1 MKNLKIA
8 AIIIILA
15 LVGFFYIY
23 IPNTIKVSSFKVSNA
38 YELTATRLLADAQL
52 LPKSM
57 GANYDSSNHKITVNG
72 ISFMIQPAL
81 SNLVEIDI
89 ASKNIKTKSFI
100 TANGVTKQ
108 TTAINWFLEFK
119 TTFNPI
125 QRLNDYQ
132 EALAI
137 KNAITEILNHMSAF
151 LETPKYIYGYDIN
164 EVTLKDTI
172 LITTKFA
179 SKGLPSNTQIYAQA
193 DALTKYLKSFDK
205 IAINNPMVTV
215 LENPTNDYT
224 IMVGISINGE
234 IPQTENYRIKRMPVN
249 GKMFVT
255 DATGGTQSI
264 QHGYAALKNF
274 LLDSKRPS
282 PAVPFELL
290 LNDRRL
296 VTDTAQWKTRIYYPV
311 M

>member
-8 AIIIILA
+8 AVLIILA
-15 LVGFFYIY
+15 FIGFFYVY
-23 IPNTIKVSSFKVSNA
+23 IPNTLKVSSFKVSNA

-72 ISFMIQPAL
+72 IEFTIQPAL
-81 SNLVEIDI
+81 SNLVEIYI
-89 ASKNIKTKSFI
+89 ESKHIKTKSFI

-108 TTAINWFLEFK
+108 TTAMHWFFEFN
-119 TTFNPI
+119 TTLNPI
-125 QRLNDYQ
+125 QRLKDYQ
-132 EALAI
+132 EAIEI
-137 KNAITEILNHMSAF
+137 KNATAQILNHISAF
-151 LETPKYIYGYDIN
+151 LEEPKYVYGYDIK
-164 EVTLKDTI
+164 EVTLQDTI

-179 SKGLPSNTQIYAQA
+179 SKGLPTNEQIYTQA
-193 DALTKYLKSFDK
+193 DALTKYLTSYQKV
-205 IAINNPMVTV
+205 AINNPMVTV

-234 IPQTENYRIKRMPVN
+234 IPQTDNFRIKRMPVN

-255 DATGGTQSI
+255 DVKGGTQSI
-264 QHGYAALKNF
+264 QNGYAALKSF

-282 PAVPFELL
+282 PAVPFELH
-290 LNDRRL
+290 LNDRRQ
-296 VTDTAQWKTRIYYPV
+296 VTDSAQWKTRIYYPV

>member
-8 AIIIILA
+8 AILIIIA
-15 LVGFFYIY
+15 FIGFFYIY

-38 YELTATRLLADAQL
+38 YELTATRLLADVKL

-57 GANYDSSNHKITVNG
+57 GANYDSSHHKIMVNG

-89 ASKNIKTKSFI
+89 ESKNIKTKSFI

-108 TTAINWFLEFK
+108 TTSINWFLEFK
-119 TTFNPI
+119 TTFNPF
-125 QRLNDYQ
+125 QRLSDYQ

-137 KNAITEILNHMSAF
+137 KNATTEILNRMSAF
-151 LETPKYIYGYDIN
+151 LEAPQYIYGYDIK

-172 LITTKFA
+172 LITTKFT
-179 SKGLPSNTQIYAQA
+179 SKGLPTNAQIYAQA
-193 DALTKYLKSFDK
+193 DALTNYLKSFHK
-205 IAINNPMVTV
+205 VAINNPMVTV
-215 LENPTNDYT
+215 LENPTQDYT

-255 DATGGTQSI
+255 DASGGTSSI
-264 QHGYAALKNF
+264 QNGYAALKNF

-290 LNDRRL
+290 LNDRRQI
-296 VTDTAQWKTRIYYPV
+296 TDSTQWKTRIYYPV

>member
-8 AIIIILA
+8 ALLIILA
-15 LVGFFYIY
+15 FVGYFYIY
-23 IPNTIKVSSFKVSNA
+23 IPNAIKVSSFKISNA
-38 YELTATRLLADAQL
+38 FELTATRLLADPKL

-57 GANYDSSNHKITVNG
+57 GANYDSNNHKITVNG
-72 ISFMIQPAL
+72 IEFTIQPAL

-89 ASKNIKTKSFI
+89 ASKHIKTKSFI

-108 TTAINWFLEFK
+108 TTAINWFFEFK
-119 TTFNPI
+119 TTLNPI
-125 QRLNDYQ
+125 QRFSDYQ
-132 EALAI
+132 EAIEI
-137 KNAITEILNHMSAF
+137 KNATNDILNHMSAF
-151 LETPKYIYGYDIN
+151 LEAPKYIYGYDIK
-164 EVTLKDTI
+164 EVTLQDTI
-172 LITTKFA
+172 LITTKFV
-179 SKGLPSNTQIYAQA
+179 SKGLPTNAQIYAQA
-193 DALTKYLKSFDK
+193 DGLIKYLTDFKK
-205 IAINNPMVTV
+205 VAINNPMVTV
-215 LENPTNDYT
+215 LENPNNDYT

-234 IPQTENYRIKRMPVN
+234 IPQTEKYRIKRMPVN

-255 DATGGTQSI
+255 DATGGYQSI
-264 QHGYAALKNF
+264 QNGYAALKSF

-296 VTDTAQWKTRIYYPV
+296 IADSTEWQTRIYYPV

>member
-8 AIIIILA
+8 AILLILA
-15 LVGFFYIY
+15 IVGFFYIY
-23 IPNTIKVSSFKVSNA
+23 IPNTLKVSTFKVSNA
-38 YELTATRLLADAQL
+38 YELTATRLLADAYL
-52 LPKSM
+52 LPKSI
-57 GANYDSSNHKITVNG
+57 GENYDSSNHKLTVNG
-72 ISFMIQPAL
+72 IEFVIKPAL

-89 ASKNIKTKSFI
+89 ASKNIKAKSFI

-108 TTAINWFLEFK
+108 TTAINWFFEYN
-119 TTFNPI
+119 TTLNPI
-125 QRLNDYQ
+125 QRLKDYQ
-132 EALAI
+132 EAIAI
-137 KNAITEILNHMSAF
+137 KNTTSQILSHISAF
-151 LETPKYIYGYDIN
+151 LEEPKYIYGYDIK

-172 LITTKFA
+172 LITTKFI
-179 SKGLPSNTQIYAQA
+179 SKGLPTNTQIYAQA
-193 DALTKYLKSFDK
+193 DALTKYLTGFGKV
-205 IAINNPMVTV
+205 AINNPMITV

-264 QHGYAALKNF
+264 QNGYAALKNF

-290 LNDRRL
+290 LNDRRQ
-296 VTDTAQWKTRIYYPV
+296 VTDSAQWKTRIYYPV

>member
-1 MKNLKIA
+1 MKKIKIA
-8 AIIIILA
+8 SILIIFA
-15 LVGFFYIY
+15 FVGFFYIY

-52 LPKSM
+52 LPESM
-57 GANYDSSNHKITVNG
+57 EANYDSINHKIKVGG
-72 ISFMIQPAL
+72 IEFTIQPAL

-89 ASKNIKTKSFI
+89 ASKHIKTKSFI

-119 TTFNPI
+119 TTLNPI
-125 QRLNDYQ
+125 ERYNDYQ
-132 EALAI
+132 EAIEI
-137 KNAITEILNHMSAF
+137 KNAINEILNHMSAF
-151 LETPKYIYGYDIN
+151 LEAPKYIYGFDVK
-164 EVTLKDTI
+164 ELTLKDTI
-172 LITTKFA
+172 LITTKFI
-179 SKGLPSNTQIYAQA
+179 SKGLPTNAQIYTQA
-193 DALTKYLKSFDK
+193 DALTKYLQSFNK
-205 IAINNPMVTV
+205 VAINNPMVTV
-215 LENPTNDYT
+215 LENPTKDYT

-234 IPQTENYRIKRMPVN
+234 IPQTNNFRIKRMPVN

-255 DATGGTQSI
+255 DVIGGAQSI
-264 QHGYAALKNF
+264 QNGYAALKSF